1 MTIRSEIAHT
11 AVDSWFDV
19 LYQVAD
25 KIIDTI
31 ERQQYRHIS
40 ASLVRDLK
48 KAVEWKTEARV
59 YQDLIERKV
68 LVEQEEE
75 ERYSW
80 AHEEI
85 GWAVC
90 CFNHLSTNIP
100 IEIVIEQDGDEE
112 IYVVLES
119 EDR

>member
-11 AVDSWFDV
+11 AIDSPFEV
-19 LYQVAD
+19 LIAVAE
-25 KIIDTI
+25 KIKEVV
-31 ERQQYRHIS
+31 ERQNNIYRYS
-40 ASLVRDLK
+40 YLERDLVR
-48 KAVEWKTEARV
+48 AVEWSTAATIYKDFIDRG
-59 YQDLIERKV
+59 V

-90 CFNHLSTNIP
+90 CFNHLSLDFT
-100 IEIVIEQDGDEE
+100 IELVIEQDGDEE
-112 IYVVLES
+112 VYVVLES
-119 EDR
+119 EA

>member
-1 MTIRSEIAHT
+1 MIRSEIAHT
-11 AVDSWFDV
+11 AVDGWFEV

-31 ERQQYRHIS
+31 ERQNDIFNYRN
-40 ASLVRDLK
+40 LERDLK
-48 KAVEWKTEARV
+48 KAVEWKTEARI

-68 LVEQEEE
+68 LVEQEED

-90 CFNHLSTNIP
+90 CFNHLSLDFT
-100 IEIVIEQDGDEE
+100 IELVIEPDGDEDV
-112 IYVVLES
+112 YVVLES